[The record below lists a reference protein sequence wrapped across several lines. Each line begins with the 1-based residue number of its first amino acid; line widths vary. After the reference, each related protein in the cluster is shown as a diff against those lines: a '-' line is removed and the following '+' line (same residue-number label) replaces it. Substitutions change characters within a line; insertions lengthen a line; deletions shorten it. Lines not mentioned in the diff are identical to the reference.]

1 MSDTDQQRH
10 VSHELR
16 TPMNHVIG
24 YSELLIEEAGDL
36 QLPQAVD
43 VLQQIRMAGKQIISR
58 LNEVFVNRTLPPH
71 IPLNGARDELR
82 GMVEIVIDL
91 TAQLQDLLPDD
102 LHSDLTKIEAA
113 GNNFMKLIEKFSSPP
128 EDQEPNVYP
137 AMSAYVPREALHL
150 VTGKILV
157 VDDNPDNREVLR
169 QLLSRQ
175 GHTIGVA
182 ENGKIALDQM
192 RQHSW
197 DLVLLDIMM
206 PVLDGYATLQQI
218 KADEKLKHIPVIV
231 VSALDEI
238 QSVVRCIESGA
249 EDYLTKPFDPTLLRA
264 RINASLERYHLR
276 EAELR
281 YLAHVSL
288 LTYAARAVED
298 ETFEP
303 ETIAEVMQR
312 EDALGNLA
320 RVFNHMAHE
329 VYTREMA
336 LREQAREID
345 LLINE
350 EIKTRRVEE
359 ITGSEFFSRLKAAT
373 RRTNNTNSKSDANNG
388 AQA

>member
-1 MSDTDQQRH
+1 
-10 VSHELR
+10 
-16 TPMNHVIG
+16 MNHVIG